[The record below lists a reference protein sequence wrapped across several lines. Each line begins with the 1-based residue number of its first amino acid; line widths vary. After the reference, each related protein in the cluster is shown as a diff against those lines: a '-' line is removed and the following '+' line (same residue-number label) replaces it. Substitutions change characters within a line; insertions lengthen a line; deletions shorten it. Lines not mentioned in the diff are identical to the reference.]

1 MGVTVPV
8 GEDVGTGAEV
18 SVGMGL
24 EVLAR
29 VAVAVAGAADC
40 AGTHPAIVR
49 VIKRSRIL

>member
-18 SVGMGL
+18 SGGMGL
-24 EVLAR
+24 EVLVR
-29 VAVAVAGAADC
+29 VVVTVAGAADC

-49 VIKRSRIL
+49 VIKRIRIL